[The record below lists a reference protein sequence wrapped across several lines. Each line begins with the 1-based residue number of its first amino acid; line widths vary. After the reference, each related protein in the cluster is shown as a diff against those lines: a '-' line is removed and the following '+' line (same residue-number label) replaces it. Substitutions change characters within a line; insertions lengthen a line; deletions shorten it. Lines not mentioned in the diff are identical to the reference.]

1 MYTINDARREIREM
15 QDEGY
20 GFDAMRIFINDL
32 RRGRDITEAEARQ
45 LMTELMQRPDASFG
59 TL

>member
-20 GFDAMRIFINDL
+20 SFDAMRIFINDL

-45 LMTELMQRPDASFG
+45 LMTDLMQRPAASFG